1 MSHARPGFEEMAVR
15 TRPRLL
21 RTAAALCRNPDEA
34 QDLVQDTLVQ
44 AYRKWDQFEGRSDA
58 TTWLYTI
65 AARLCRRRH
74 RRRAGE
80 PQRLEPLADLLP
92 SSEGP
97 LVDPAT
103 VNPHDTL
110 AREELRRVVTQAIA
124 GLPPAFRLPL
134 VLVDIA
140 ELPIADAAR
149 VLGLKPATVKTRV
162 HRARL
167 KLRTVLAGA
176 LPKGRTV
183 ACTHERRVC
192 LDLLEAKQQAL
203 DRGVPF
209 ALSEAELC
217 DRCRSVMATL
227 DLGKEVCRTLGHDT
241 KRL

>member
-1 MSHARPGFEEMAVR
+1 MSHARPGFEEMAAR
-15 TRPRLL
+15 TRPRLY
-21 RTAAALCRNPDEA
+21 RTAVGLCRNPDEA

-44 AYRKWDQFEGRSDA
+44 AFRKWDQFEGRSDP

-80 PQRLEPLADLLP
+80 PRRLEPLADLIP
-92 SSEGP
+92 AAEGP
-97 LVDPAT
+97 LVDPALAD
-103 VNPHDTL
+103 PHHAL

-124 GLPPAFRLPL
+124 RLPPAFRLPL

-140 ELPIADAAR
+140 ELRTADAAR
-149 VLGLKPATVKTRV
+149 VLGLKEATLKTRV

-167 KLRTVLAGA
+167 RLRKTLAEH

-183 ACTHERRVC
+183 ACRHDRRVC
-192 LDLLEAKQQAL
+192 LDLLDAKQQAL

-227 DLGKEVCRTLGHDT
+227 DLGREVCRTIG
-241 KRL
+241 RGSAG